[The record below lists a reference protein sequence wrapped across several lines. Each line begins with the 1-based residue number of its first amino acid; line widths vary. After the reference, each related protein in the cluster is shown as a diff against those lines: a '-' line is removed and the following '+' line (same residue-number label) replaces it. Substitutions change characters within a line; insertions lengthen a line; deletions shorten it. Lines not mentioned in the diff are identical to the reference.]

1 MQYLGNDSE
10 HQNKELYETHIYDS
24 NVCIHTRMSLNKLT
38 NFSGGYNANIPE
50 NSFKAKKEYFY
61 L

>member
-1 MQYLGNDSE
+1 MQFLGNDSE

-38 NFSGGYNANIPE
+38 NFSGGYNANSPE
-50 NSFKAKKEYFY
+50 NSFKAK
-61 L
+61 